1 MVVTECPLRK
11 VGLLTSSTIIPTAL
25 AFLRNQL
32 PDWPSWAMN
41 LMLIMAYLLGLVI
54 YGTSGGS
61 DEDDARDNASDM
73 DTAATTNKEQQ
84 QQKHEERHGHGKAT
98 FYAFRR
104 KYLAVYV
111 VIMLADW
118 VRTRVTIFISV

>member
-1 MVVTECPLRK
+1 
-11 VGLLTSSTIIPTAL
+11 
-25 AFLRNQL
+25 
-32 PDWPSWAMN
+32 
-41 LMLIMAYLLGLVI
+41 MAYLLGLVI